1 MFSDTYFINFRLT
14 PVIIVWIYLIRLVL
28 QFRGSGPLWSDA
40 IDSVLIPCEM
50 NIWSTLLYFQNYWN
64 VDHMVSF
71 VFFPQNLRY
80 EEPPDQLVKNFRFRV
95 SAFSTFG
102 LRSTSSDVERAITF
116 NKRVGRAYIARN

>member
-1 MFSDTYFINFRLT
+1 MTKGTGFLQTFPHPQNYVDQIFVDMCLINFRLT

-71 VFFPQNLRY
+71 FFYPWK
-80 EEPPDQLVKNFRFRV
+80 PPHQLAKIF
-95 SAFSTFG
+95 
-102 LRSTSSDVERAITF
+102 
-116 NKRVGRAYIARN
+116 